1 MVAGSRPTS
10 GPAVV
15 FGGSP
20 AEPPQLS
27 RGAQARNSQAGRY
40 QEKNDGPL
48 GNSDRSGGFRIVE
61 GKTVGCAPAPV
72 VESRNACDPGI
83 DPPAQFRNRQHK
95 PACRSHLREFVADE
109 GAFRHEVLP
118 RRLLSEK
125 RR

>member
-72 VESRNACDPGI
+72 VRVGTLAIQVPFGMRCSLGG
-83 DPPAQFRNRQHK
+83 F
-95 PACRSHLREFVADE
+95 
-109 GAFRHEVLP
+109 
-118 RRLLSEK
+118 
-125 RR
+125 